1 MENIFLAVKKLAPQV
16 QINNPV
22 MFVVYVG
29 AILLTVI
36 DGVNAVT
43 GTNYQSLGYDV
54 AITLILW
61 VTVLFANYADAV
73 AEGRGRAQAES
84 LKKSRHAVLS
94 HRLEKNGQAVDV
106 TSDALQPGDIVQVVA
121 GEVIPMDGE
130 VILGTAAVDESAITG
145 ESSPVI
151 REAGGDRSSV
161 TGGTIVLSDNL
172 QIKITARAG
181 ESFLDQMIHMIEGLS
196 VRKRLTKLRCR
207 FYW

>member
-84 LKKSRHAVLS
+84 LKKSRHAVPA
-94 HRLEKNGQAVDV
+94 HRLEKN
-106 TSDALQPGDIVQVVA
+106 A
-121 GEVIPMDGE
+121 G
-130 VILGTAAVDESAITG
+130 
-145 ESSPVI
+145 
-151 REAGGDRSSV
+151 
-161 TGGTIVLSDNL
+161 
-172 QIKITARAG
+172 
-181 ESFLDQMIHMIEGLS
+181 
-196 VRKRLTKLRCR
+196 C
-207 FYW
+207 